1 MENKILP
8 EYNASQIIYQ
18 SDRESARQRVA
29 TYLGSASSTGLHH
42 CIWEVV
48 DNAIDEAMAD
58 FCDSITVIY
67 HKNGFISVEDNGRG
81 IPVDV
86 HPEYNVS
93 ALRLLCTTLHS
104 GGKMN
109 NDVYKTSGGL
119 NGMGLFLTVACS
131 EKATVEV
138 SRNGKLYY
146 DEYEHGLPITK
157 LSSKGELPTRR
168 GIKTTHTGTK
178 VYFKG
183 DSEVFETTEYK
194 PELIKKRL
202 HMSAYL
208 NPGVTLKFI
217 NEHNGEEVIFNETE
231 GIAGYIKE
239 VNKDENTLFEPIYI
253 KGKSGNIEAEI
264 AIQYVEDGEMIIS
277 YTNSVSNID
286 GGEHE
291 TGFKSGLTKLINNY
305 VKEMNYLKGKETSF
319 KGKDI
324 RFGLVAVISVKHPNP
339 QFEGQTKT
347 KLGNSDAK
355 IALED
360 IVYREGALYFDRHLE
375 ELNLILENASKS
387 MSIRNKTEKIKTLA
401 MSKENQLQTN
411 GKLASALSKKPEEC
425 EIFIVEGDSAGG
437 TAKTG
442 RDRKYQAILP
452 LRGKIINVEKAPL
465 ERVLAN
471 KEIQTMILAFGCG
484 YGDDFDISKL
494 KYDKIIIMTDADI
507 DGDHIRSLF
516 LTFIIRYMPELIYA
530 GKVYKAIP
538 PLYKIVY
545 ESKKS
550 EFDYAYSD
558 KELETIKI
566 NSKKK
571 IKNIQRYKGLGEM
584 SSEQLWDTT
593 MNPQTRK
600 LARITVDDIAIS
612 SHTVDVFM
620 GPKADRRKQI
630 ILNEI

>member
-1 MENKILP
+1 MSK

-18 SDRESARQRVA
+18 TDRESARTRVA
-29 TYLGSASSTGLHH
+29 TYLGSASSSGLHH
-42 CIWEVV
+42 CIWEVI
-48 DNAIDEAMAD
+48 DNAIDEAMAGY
-58 FCDSITVIY
+58 CTEITVIL
-67 HKNGFISVEDNGRG
+67 HENGYISVEDNGRG
-81 IPVDV
+81 IPVDI
-86 HPEYNVS
+86 HPKYNMS

-104 GGKMN
+104 GGKIN
-109 NDVYKTSGGL
+109 NEVYKTSGGL

-131 EKATVEV
+131 EKAIVEV
-138 SRNGKLYY
+138 SRDGKLYY
-146 DEYEHGLPITK
+146 DEYEHGFPVTR
-157 LSSKGELPTRR
+157 LSAKGELPVRK
-168 GIKTTHTGTK
+168 GVKTTHTGTK

-183 DSEVFETTEYK
+183 DSLVFETTEYK

-202 HMSAYL
+202 HTSAYL
-208 NPGVTLKFI
+208 NPGVLLRFI
-217 NEHNGEEVIFNETE
+217 NEKNGENIVYHETE
-231 GIAGYIKE
+231 GIVGYIKDIT
-239 VNKDENTLFEPIYI
+239 KDDNPLFEPIYL

-264 AIQYVEDGEMIIS
+264 AIQYIEDGEMIIS
-277 YTNSVSNID
+277 YTNSVANID

-291 TGFKSGLTKLINNY
+291 TGFKTGLTRLINNY

-319 KGKDI
+319 KGKDV

-347 KLGNSDAK
+347 KLGNADAK
-355 IALED
+355 PALDE
-360 IVYREGALYFDRHLE
+360 IVYKEGTLYFDRHLE

-387 MSIRNKTEKIKTLA
+387 MSIRNKTDKIKSLA
-401 MSKENQLQTN
+401 MSKDNQLQTN

-465 ERVLAN
+465 EKVLAN

-484 YGDDFDISKL
+484 YGEDFNIEKL

-507 DGDHIRSLF
+507 DGDHIRSLI
-516 LTFIIRYMPELIYA
+516 LTLLIRYMPELIYA

-538 PLYKIVY
+538 PLYKVVFDG
-545 ESKKS
+545 KKDN
-550 EFDYAYSD
+550 FKYAYSD
-558 KELETIKI
+558 KELDNIKKET
-566 NSKKK
+566 KKK
-571 IKNIQRYKGLGEM
+571 IKSIQRYKGLGEM
-584 SSEQLWDTT
+584 SAEQLWDTT
-593 MNPQTRK
+593 MNPETRN
-600 LARITVDDIAIS
+600 LARITVDDIAAS